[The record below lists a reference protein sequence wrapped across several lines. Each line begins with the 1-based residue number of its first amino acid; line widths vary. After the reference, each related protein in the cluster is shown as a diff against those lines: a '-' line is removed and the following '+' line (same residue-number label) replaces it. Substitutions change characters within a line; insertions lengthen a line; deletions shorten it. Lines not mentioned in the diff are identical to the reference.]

1 MSESD
6 HAGVRSLGQHRI
18 DEFLDALSAK
28 VPAPGGGA
36 AAGLAGATAAATAGM
51 VVAYSAGRKSLADH
65 QAFLEDAGVRIARAR
80 AMFLTLAEED
90 AGAYTVL
97 NGLMRL
103 PEDHPERVAGWA
115 SAVAGA
121 IAPPR
126 AMLATAS
133 ELLRICEELCGR
145 INPHLRS
152 DLGVAVV
159 LAEAAA
165 RSAAWNIAVNLP
177 LLPPDQ
183 RGSVRAEAERQVA
196 DARHRAAR
204 VEGHCG

>member
-1 MSESD
+1 MSD
-6 HAGVRSLGQHRI
+6 PTQPGTGSLGEQRI
-18 DEFLDALSAK
+18 DDFLDALSSK

-36 AAGLAGATAAATAGM
+36 AAGLTGATAAATAGM
-51 VVAYSAGRKSLADH
+51 VVAYSSGRRSLADH
-65 QAFLEDAGVRIARAR
+65 QPFLEDAGERIARAR
-80 AMFLTLAEED
+80 AMFLMLADED
-90 AGAYTVL
+90 AAAYTVL
-97 NGLMRL
+97 NGLMKL
-103 PEDHPERVAGWA
+103 PEDHPDRKAGWA
-115 SAVAGA
+115 AAVSGA

-133 ELLRICEELCGR
+133 ELLRICESLCGR

-152 DLGVAVV
+152 DLGVAGV

-165 RSAAWNIAVNLP
+165 RAAAWNIAVNLP
-177 LLPPDQ
+177 LLPADQ
-183 RGSVRAEAERQVA
+183 RGSVRAEAERQTS